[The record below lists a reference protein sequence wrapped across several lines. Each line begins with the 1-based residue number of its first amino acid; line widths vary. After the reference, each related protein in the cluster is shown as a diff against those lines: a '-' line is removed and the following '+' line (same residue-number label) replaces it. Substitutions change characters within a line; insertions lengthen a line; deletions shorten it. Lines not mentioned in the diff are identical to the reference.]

1 MSRESEAE
9 PAGGTQLPGVLPEA
23 LFAELVAFRRDVH
36 MHPELGNQEFR
47 TTAAIKARLEKA
59 GLKPRVL
66 SGGTGLVCDIGV
78 EEDTPGVRAG
88 AGAATTRQAPGA
100 TTTAL
105 TAPGTQ
111 TPATATSTAPG
122 ARAPLAAAP
131 PAPGVKAPALAAS
144 GAPGT
149 SASPDAAPPAPGI
162 EAPGI
167 QPPGIFA
174 LRADIDALP
183 IPDTKATCAYRSTVP
198 DRAHACG
205 HDVHTTVVL
214 GAGLVL
220 AELHRQ
226 GRLPRPVR
234 LIFQPAEEILPGG
247 AADAIE
253 DGVLDGVGRIIAVHC
268 DPRVDA
274 GKIGLREGAITSACD
289 RLEIALDGPGG
300 HTARPHLTTDLVTAA
315 ARVVVDV
322 PALVGRRVDTRAGL
336 AVTWGRIECGH
347 APNVIPQ
354 HAELSGT
361 VRCLDIE
368 AWRAAPDIVVAAIDE
383 VANMHHA
390 KSEINY
396 VRGVPPVVNDPEV
409 TGLLRDAMTARRGAD
424 SVEGTEQSL
433 GGEDFSWYLEQVPG
447 AMARLGVR
455 TPGERTVRDL
465 HQGNFDAD
473 EHAITVGV
481 ELFTAAALLDAATRT
496 A

>member
-1 MSRESEAE
+1 MSQESEAE
-9 PAGGTQLPGVLPEA
+9 PVGEAVLPGMLPEH
-23 LFAELVAFRRDVH
+23 LRAELVAFRRDLH

-59 GLKPRVL
+59 GLHPRVL
-66 SGGTGLVCDIGV
+66 PVGTGLICDIG
-78 EEDTPGVRAG
+78 EWDGGKPM
-88 AGAATTRQAPGA
+88 
-100 TTTAL
+100 L
-105 TAPGTQ
+105 
-111 TPATATSTAPG
+111 
-122 ARAPLAAAP
+122 
-131 PAPGVKAPALAAS
+131 
-144 GAPGT
+144 
-149 SASPDAAPPAPGI
+149 
-162 EAPGI
+162 
-167 QPPGIFA
+167 A

-183 IPDTKATCAYRSTVP
+183 IPDTKSECAYRSTVP

-220 AELHRQ
+220 ADLHRQ

-234 LIFQPAEEILPGG
+234 LLFQPAEEVLPGG

-253 DGVLDGVGRIIAVHC
+253 CGVLDGVGKIIAVHC

-274 GKIGLREGAITSACD
+274 GRVGLRTGAITSACD
-289 RLEIALDGPGG
+289 RLEVSLDGPGG

-322 PALVGRRVDTRAGL
+322 PAVVARRVDSRSGL
-336 AVTWGRIECGH
+336 ALTWGRIESGH

-361 VRCLDIE
+361 VRCLDLD
-368 AWRAAPDIVVAAIDE
+368 AWRQAPDIVVAAIDE
-383 VANMHHA
+383 IANLHRA

-409 TGLLRDAMTARRGAD
+409 TELLRDAMTARRGAQ

-433 GGEDFSWYLEQVPG
+433 GGEDFSWYLEHVPG

-465 HQGNFDAD
+465 HQGDFDAD
-473 EHAITVGV
+473 ESAITVGV
-481 ELFTAAALLDAATRT
+481 EMFTAAALLDGAS
-496 A
+496 